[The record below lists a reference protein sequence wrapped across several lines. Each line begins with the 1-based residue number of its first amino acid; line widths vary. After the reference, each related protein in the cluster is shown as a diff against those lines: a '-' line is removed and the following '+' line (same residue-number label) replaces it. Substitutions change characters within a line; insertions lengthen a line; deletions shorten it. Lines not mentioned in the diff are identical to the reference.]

1 MFDPNELNK
10 VIELHQKSYNLF
22 IWLNNKLKDFRR
34 KSKKNTLFDEVHD
47 KVSFYKGS
55 LAWINRHVGEFPPDA
70 RPARSDVE
78 PFSHLFT
85 SYLKTS
91 FVVSDKVKV
100 SDKGHRCWCPFC
112 SIFFDITAF
121 QLRNPDKKA
130 RANAQKLKARYIE
143 TLGRESE
150 LSSVPSNIE
159 DWIPNNPK
167 LNNDISLATYA
178 QELIRRSK
186 FVSQGEGILALWR
199 EIAWK
204 GNRKDKKFKLSTK
217 AIVDAESRILKK
229 LRE

>member
-1 MFDPNELNK
+1 MFDLEELDK

-22 IWLNNKLKDFRR
+22 LWLNKKIKEFGR
-34 KSKKNTLFDEVHD
+34 KSKENTLFDEVHE
-47 KVSFYKGS
+47 KVSFYNGA
-55 LAWINRHVGEFPPDA
+55 LEWISRHLGEFPPDA
-70 RPARSDVE
+70 RPAKSDIE
-78 PFSHLFT
+78 PFTHLFT

-100 SDKGHRCWCPFC
+100 VDKGIRCWCPFC

-130 RANAQKLKARYIE
+130 RTNAQKLKARYTE
-143 TLGRESE
+143 TLARDAE

-159 DWIPNNPK
+159 EWIPENSE
-167 LNNDISLATYA
+167 LNYDFSMATYA

-186 FVSQGEGILALWR
+186 FASQGEGILALWR

-204 GNRKDKKFKLSTK
+204 DNRLDRKFKLSAK
-217 AIVDAESRILKK
+217 AVIDAESRILKK